1 MHRFGAYLAAEVP
14 MARLLQRTPKKC
26 PFYGPQIRPQSPPS
40 CHPLPSRV
48 GRGRPLPV
56 RQRRA
61 NTRSWIANRVE
72 TMSGVALV
80 FFARADRRL
89 IKKIFDVP
97 VAVFRRG
104 LPAPHNP
111 GQA

>member
-1 MHRFGAYLAAEVP
+1 MIDFVIDPPIRILGRHASFVRSTKEAAAFLREHMDVNAP
-14 MARLLQRTPKKC
+14 KVLQNLEGVVSVKE
-26 PFYGPQIRPQSPPS
+26 PQE
-40 CHPLPSRV
+40 
-48 GRGRPLPV
+48 
-56 RQRRA
+56 A
-61 NTRSWIANRVE
+61 AKAFRSWIANRVE
-72 TMSGVALV
+72 TTSGVALV